1 MHGGLGRG
9 PALHRLR
16 RPLRVS
22 RLGRRSCPLLFSAM
36 QLPFIALIFCDF
48 VLFVHLLAGVV
59 LYARCCRYCA
69 VAYEA
74 FLLAECSVVL
84 CLVHVAAC
92 VPVAASVS
100 AVAGTDCR
108 SESESF
114 PLNARSV
121 ESAGSCRKRECAA
134 CMNFVRARCRT
145 RRIQCL
151 CFCRPAI
158 RVSPPSWC

>member
-1 MHGGLGRG
+1 MFSLCTCWLELFCMH
-9 PALHRLR
+9 AAVVIARLR
-16 RPLRVS
+16 TMRFSLPSVC
-22 RLGRRSCPLLFSAM
+22 RLACAPVAAWGIMRLEWCAHVAAITGAF
-36 QLPFIALIFCDF
+36 F
-48 VLFVHLLAGVV
+48 
-59 LYARCCRYCA
+59 YARAPSRVYS
-69 VAYEA
+69 
-74 FLLAECSVVL
+74 SVVL

-92 VPVAASVS
+92 APVAASVS

-108 SESESF
+108 SESESL